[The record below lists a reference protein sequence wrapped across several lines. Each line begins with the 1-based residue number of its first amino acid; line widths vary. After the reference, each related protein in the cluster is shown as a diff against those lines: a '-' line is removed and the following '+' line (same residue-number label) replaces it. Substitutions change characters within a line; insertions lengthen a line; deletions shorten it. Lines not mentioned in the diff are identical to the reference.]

1 MESAKKEMEKRIDDN
16 KEKKASIK
24 KRYPKK
30 SVKEIYKEAREQFND
45 PKVIPTDNYEQDLIN
60 SLFENNKEET
70 KDPEVI
76 KNDVIEIK
84 HRSGE

>member
-1 MESAKKEMEKRIDDN
+1 MESAKKDMEKRIDDN

-24 KRYPKK
+24 KRYYQKTA
-30 SVKEIYKEAREQFND
+30 KEIYKEVREQFSD
-45 PKVIPTDNYEQDLIN
+45 PKVIPADNYEQDLIN

-76 KNDVIEIK
+76 NNDIIKIK